1 VFYKNKFKLISEDL
15 KSLLDWSLADQAK
28 SKDMSDE
35 ICALN
40 QLNDRLTNRLFL
52 LEEKVTALS
61 FKEATPDPVY
71 LSKINGNPLMGLVPD
86 LYSFIDK
93 ASTENGSE

>member
-1 VFYKNKFKLISEDL
+1 MGIKSKLKLINEDL
-15 KSLLDWSLADQAK
+15 KNLVDWSLADQAK
-28 SKDMSDE
+28 IKGMSAE

-52 LEEKVTALS
+52 LEEKVAALS

-71 LSKINGNPLMGLVPD
+71 LSKINDQDSVFCFADAMTN
-86 LYSFIDK
+86 I
-93 ASTENGSE
+93 NGE